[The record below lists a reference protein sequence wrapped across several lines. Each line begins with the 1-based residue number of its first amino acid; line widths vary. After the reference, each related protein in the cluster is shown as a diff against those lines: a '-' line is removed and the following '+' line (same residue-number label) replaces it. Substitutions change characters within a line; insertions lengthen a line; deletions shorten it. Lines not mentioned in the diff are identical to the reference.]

1 MCHSGHYALTLTAS
15 MQLFIW
21 HPSQMT
27 YFFSAGKKS
36 KQKSPL
42 EGNALLPTITPF

>member
-1 MCHSGHYALTLTAS
+1 MRWRLLPS
-15 MQLFIW
+15 MAVFTQNPFCA
-21 HPSQMT
+21 T

-42 EGNALLPTITPF
+42 ASYVLHPIISEI